1 MVIATIAQ
9 ARRPRRAP
17 ATPLMA
23 SYILRRLAYMV
34 ILLVALSVVVFIV
47 IQLPPGDMMT
57 VMLARMEAGGADAS
71 LGGEEISAM
80 QKQYG
85 LHLPAHL
92 QYLRWAG
99 NLGPSFVY
107 GRPVTVLL
115 LERLPLTVLLSGI
128 TLLFAYVV
136 AIPIGIYSATHQ
148 YSLGDYGFTVV
159 GFVGLATPNFLLA
172 LILMYLLLTLFG
184 VSPGGLFSGE
194 FEHAPWSFAKFLN
207 GLGHLPL
214 PIIVIGMAGTAAI
227 IRVML
232 GTLLDELRKQYVITA
247 RAKGVSETAL
257 TFKYPV
263 RVALN
268 PIISTVGWLLPE
280 IVSGSTIVAI
290 VLSLPTVAPLLFS
303 ALLQEDMFLAGSTL
317 MVLAALTI
325 IGTLISDLLLVITDP
340 RIRFERV

>member
-1 MVIATIAQ
+1 MV
-9 ARRPRRAP
+9 
-17 ATPLMA
+17 

-71 LGGEEISAM
+71 LGGEEITAM

-85 LHLPAHL
+85 LHLP
-92 QYLRWAG
+92 
-99 NLGPSFVY
+99 
-107 GRPVTVLL
+107 
-115 LERLPLTVLLSGI
+115 RLS
-128 TLLFAYVV
+128 
-136 AIPIGIYSATHQ
+136 AIPALGRQPVARQPGAVVRVRQAGDRAAAGAVAAHRAAVRHHPAVRLRGGDPDRHLLRHSSILARRLRLHRGGVRRPGDPQLPARPDPDVPAPDPVRGSAPAAC
-148 YSLGDYGFTVV
+148 F
-159 GFVGLATPNFLLA
+159 P
-172 LILMYLLLTLFG
+172 
-184 VSPGGLFSGE
+184 GE
-194 FEHAPWSFAKFLN
+194 FEHAPWSFAKLLN

-227 IRVML
+227 IRVMR

>member
-1 MVIATIAQ
+1 MT
-9 ARRPRRAP
+9 
-17 ATPLMA
+17 

-34 ILLVALSVVVFIV
+34 ILLIALSVVVFIV
-47 IQLPPGDMMT
+47 IQLPPGDVMT

-71 LGGEEISAM
+71 FGGEEISAM
-80 QKQYG
+80 QEQYG
-85 LHLPAHL
+85 LHLPAYL

-99 NLGPSFVY
+99 NLLRGNFGVSFVY
-107 GRPVTVLL
+107 GRPVTALL

-128 TLLFAYVV
+128 TLLFAYAV

-148 YSLGDYGFTVV
+148 YSLGDYGFTVM
-159 GFVGLATPNFLLA
+159 GFVGLAMPNFLLA
-172 LILMYLLLTLFG
+172 LILMYLLLTMFG
-184 VSPGGLFSGE
+184 VSAGGLFSAAY
-194 FEHAPWSFAKFLN
+194 EHAPWSFAKLID
-207 GLGHLPL
+207 GLLHLPL

-227 IRVML
+227 IRVMRS
-232 GTLLDELRKQYVITA
+232 TLLDELRKQYVITA
-247 RAKGVSETAL
+247 RAKGVSEATL

-325 IGTLISDLLLVITDP
+325 VGTLISDLLLVITDP

>member
-1 MVIATIAQ
+1 MV
-9 ARRPRRAP
+9 
-17 ATPLMA
+17 

-71 LGGEEISAM
+71 LGGEEITAM

-85 LHLPAHL
+85 LHLPAYL
-92 QYLRWAG
+92 QYLRWAGNLLRG

-115 LERLPLTVLLSGI
+115 LERLPLTMLLSGI

-227 IRVML
+227 IRVMR
-232 GTLLDELRKQYVITA
+232 GTLLADQEAPEVVDRPLYRQLAAAQPRLAVAVGT
-247 RAKGVSETAL
+247 V
-257 TFKYPV
+257 
-263 RVALN
+263 VALDLEHEQIAPPGPHREALDRGDFHGGASLAQERASYPSSMPN
-268 PIISTVGWLLPE
+268 ISSRMCARWAC
-280 IVSGSTIVAI
+280 STRY
-290 VLSLPTVAPLLFS
+290 
-303 ALLQEDMFLAGSTL
+303 E
-317 MVLAALTI
+317 
-325 IGTLISDLLLVITDP
+325 
-340 RIRFERV
+340 

>member
-1 MVIATIAQ
+1 
-9 ARRPRRAP
+9 
-17 ATPLMA
+17 MA
-23 SYILRRLAYMV
+23 SYLLRRLAYMV
-34 ILLVALSVVVFIV
+34 ILLIALSVVVFIV
-47 IQLPPGDMMT
+47 IQLPPGDVMT

-71 LGGEEISAM
+71 FGGEEISAM
-80 QKQYG
+80 QEQYG
-85 LHLPAHL
+85 LHLPAHR

-99 NLGPSFVY
+99 NLLRGNLGVSFVY
-107 GRPVTVLL
+107 GRPVTALL

-128 TLLFAYVV
+128 TLLFAYAV

-148 YSLGDYGFTVV
+148 YSLGDYGFTVM
-159 GFVGLATPNFLLA
+159 GFIGLAMPNFLLA

-184 VSPGGLFSGE
+184 VSAGGLFSGE

-207 GLGHLPL
+207 GLAHLPL

-227 IRVML
+227 IRVMR

-247 RAKGVSETAL
+247 RAKGVSEATL

-268 PIISTVGWLLPE
+268 PIVSTVGWLLPE

-303 ALLQEDMFLAGSTL
+303 ALIQEDMFLAGSTL
-317 MVLAALTI
+317 MVLATLTI
-325 IGTLISDLLLVITDP
+325 IGTLISDLLLVVTDP